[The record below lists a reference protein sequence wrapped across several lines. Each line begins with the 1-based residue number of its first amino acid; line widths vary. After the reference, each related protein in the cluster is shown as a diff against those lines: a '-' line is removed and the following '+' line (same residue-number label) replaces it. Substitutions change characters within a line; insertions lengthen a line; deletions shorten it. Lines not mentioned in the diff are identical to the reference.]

1 MSKPYPHSDYYRD
14 RRSESELCCD
24 FPGDELLISGLHAM
38 QAHFYNNGTNIEI
51 PIVRVMNTA
60 HFLAAYMFA
69 TTCSGDQLEYDALAI
84 NSMGHDRRL
93 FKVAIIVLAAMLQ
106 RTEGFRARACR
117 NMLLTDR
124 DPDFEEGVTLYDRF
138 LQSAEIRFAEENFL
152 IDTSSLIARLNEKD
166 AIIARQ
172 EQTIQ
177 SLNNTLTDMNERLTQ
192 NNTTIGIQNNTTI
205 GTQNN
210 TTIGTQIINKYYYST
225 PAPKAEDAQ
234 AEQVKLEPEDIQA
247 EDSTQQEQN
256 NLPFLVPKKL
266 EELNLYT
273 LEQFADMYSKAA
285 ESDAKTFAMFL
296 KKYRDLKVLDFQG
309 YNKKE
314 IFAAMRNFFP
324 TMRQYSYNNFVAY
337 Y

>member
-1 MSKPYPHSDYYRD
+1 MHLSHEPYYTD
-14 RRSESELCCD
+14 RRTERDLCCD

-38 QAHFYNNGTNIEI
+38 QVHFYNNGTNIEI

-69 TTCSGDQLEYDALAI
+69 TTCSGDQPEYDVLAN
-84 NSMGHDRRL
+84 NSLGRDRRL

-106 RTEGFRARACR
+106 RTEGYRARACR
-117 NMLLTDR
+117 DMLLADR
-124 DPDFEEGVTLYDRF
+124 DPDFDEGVTLYDRF
-138 LQSAEIRFAEENFL
+138 LQSAEKRFAEEDFL
-152 IDTSSLIARLNEKD
+152 IDTSSLMAQLHEKD
-166 AIIARQ
+166 AVIAQ
-172 EQTIQ
+172 QKQTIQ
-177 SLNNTLTDMNERLTQ
+177 SLNNTLTAMNEKLTQ
-192 NNTTIGIQNNTTI
+192 INI

-210 TTIGTQIINKYYYST
+210 TAIGTQIINKNYYYST
-225 PAPKAEDAQ
+225 PAPQAEDAH
-234 AEQVKLEPEDIQA
+234 AEQSKPEPEDIQA
-247 EDSTQQEQN
+247 EDVTQQEQN

-273 LEQFADMYSKAA
+273 LEQFADMYRKAA

-324 TMRQYSYNNFVAY
+324 TMRQYSYDNFVAY

>member
-1 MSKPYPHSDYYRD
+1 
-14 RRSESELCCD
+14 
-24 FPGDELLISGLHAM
+24 M

-69 TTCSGDQLEYDALAI
+69 TTCSGDQLEYDALA
-84 NSMGHDRRL
+84 NDSLGHDRRL

-138 LQSAEIRFAEENFL
+138 LQSAEIRFDEENFL

-177 SLNNTLTDMNERLTQ
+177 SLNKTLTDMNERLTQ
-192 NNTTIGIQNNTTI
+192 IYI

-210 TTIGTQIINKYYYST
+210 IGTQIINKYYYST

-234 AEQVKLEPEDIQA
+234 AEQVKPEPEDIQA
-247 EDSTQQEQN
+247 EDLTQQEQN

-273 LEQFADMYSKAA
+273 LEQFADMYRKAA

-309 YNKKE
+309 YKKKE

-324 TMRQYSYNNFVAY
+324 TMRQYSYDNFVAY